1 MSSPHVALVGATGNL
16 GPAILEQLLAA
27 SLKVTVLARVG
38 SANKVLALTNSNS
51 VRVREV
57 DYSSHSSVVSALDT
71 VDIVI
76 STLGFANLY
85 EIQRSLI
92 DASIEA
98 GVSRFIPSE
107 FGNDSANPLVRKLPV
122 FADKINTQEYLKSIV
137 AENPEFS
144 YTFVYNNSFLDWQLQ
159 IGFMVNLKDHTATLY
174 DGGDV
179 LYSATRL
186 STIGRA
192 LAAIAKNLDVTK
204 NRHIYIHDIAITQ
217 NQIIEI
223 AKRVDGKEW
232 ITTAASTAEIEEK
245 SHKALK
251 SSDPA
256 EVAGSALG
264 FIARACWGEG
274 YGGDFSKKSNNDFL
288 GLPGLSTEGLEEL
301 VRDIIENNS
310 K

>member
-1 MSSPHVALVGATGNL
+1 MSFPHVALVGATGNL
-16 GPAILEQLLAA
+16 GPALLEQLLAA
-27 SLKVTVLARVG
+27 SLNVTVLARVG
-38 SANKVLALTNSNS
+38 SANKVLALTNSNN

-85 EIQRSLI
+85 EIQKSLM

-122 FADKINTQEYLKSIV
+122 FADKIKTQEYLESKV
-137 AENPEFS
+137 AENPKFS

-159 IGFMVNLKDHTATLY
+159 NGFMVNLKDHTATLY

-179 LYSATRL
+179 VYSATRL

-204 NRHIYIHDIAITQ
+204 NRHIYIQDIAITQ

-232 ITTAASTAEIEEK
+232 TTTVASTAEIEEK
-245 SHKALK
+245 SHQALK

-274 YGGDFSKKSNNDFL
+274 YGGDFS
-288 GLPGLSTEGLEEL
+288 
-301 VRDIIENNS
+301 
-310 K
+310 

>member
-1 MSSPHVALVGATGNL
+1 
-16 GPAILEQLLAA
+16 
-27 SLKVTVLARVG
+27 
-38 SANKVLALTNSNS
+38 
-51 VRVREV
+51 
-57 DYSSHSSVVSALDT
+57 
-71 VDIVI
+71 
-76 STLGFANLY
+76 
-85 EIQRSLI
+85 
-92 DASIEA
+92 
-98 GVSRFIPSE
+98 
-107 FGNDSANPLVRKLPV
+107 
-122 FADKINTQEYLKSIV
+122 
-137 AENPEFS
+137 
-144 YTFVYNNSFLDWQLQ
+144 
-159 IGFMVNLKDHTATLY
+159 MVNLKDHTATLY

-245 SHKALK
+245 SHQALK

-264 FIARACWGEG
+264 FIAR
-274 YGGDFSKKSNNDFL
+274 
-288 GLPGLSTEGLEEL
+288 
-301 VRDIIENNS
+301 
-310 K
+310 

>member
-38 SANKVLALTNSNS
+38 SANKVLAVTNLKS

-57 DYSSHSSVVSALDT
+57 DYSSHSSVVSTLET

-76 STLGFANLY
+76 STLGFTSLY
-85 EIQRSLI
+85 EIQKNLI
-92 DASIEA
+92 NASIEA
-98 GVSRFIPSE
+98 GVSRFVPSE
-107 FGNDSANPLVRKLPV
+107 FGNHPADPLVRKLPI
-122 FADKINTQEYLKSIV
+122 FADKIKTQEYLESIV
-137 AENPEFS
+137 AENPKFS
-144 YTFVYNNSFLDWQLQ
+144 YTFVYNNSFFNWQLQ
-159 IGFMVNLKDHTATLY
+159 NGFMVNLKDHTATLY

-179 LYSATRL
+179 VYSATRL

-192 LAAIAKNLDVTK
+192 LASIAKNLNVTK
-204 NRHIYIHDIAITQ
+204 NRHIYIQDIAITQ

-232 ITTAASTAEIEEK
+232 TTTAASTVEIEEK
-245 SHKALK
+245 AHQALK

-256 EVAGSALG
+256 EVAGSAPG

-274 YGGDFSKKSNNDFL
+274 YGGDFSKKSNDDLL
-288 GLPGLSTEGLEEL
+288 GIPGLGTAGLEEL
-301 VRDIIENNS
+301 VRDIIKNYN